1 MTDATVWRHPGSQ
14 AMRITRTFASL
25 DSTLELSHRHSS
37 GCGPMV
43 VAEHSVEALAAL
55 NRMMG

>member
-1 MTDATVWRHPGSQ
+1 VKSHA
-14 AMRITRTFASL
+14 RIVQKNN
-25 DSTLELSHRHSS
+25 RHSS

-43 VAEHSVEALAAL
+43 VAEHSAEALSAL